1 MARLALRLA
10 ENAPGTY
17 YVDASCIDCGV
28 CREVAPG
35 LFAASPAGRSFVAR
49 QPSGPAEAR
58 RAGMALVACPTASIG
73 ACERVPMAEA
83 VAAFPEP
90 LGGGVYFCGFASER
104 SYGAQSYLI
113 VRPGGNVL
121 VDSPRA
127 AGPLFRAI
135 ERLGGVRVMFLTHRD
150 DVADHEAFRRRFGCE
165 RVLHERDATAGTRGV
180 ERIVRGDD
188 PIALGEGLEALPV
201 PGHTA
206 GSMAL
211 VYEGLALF
219 SGDHLAGAPGG
230 GLEAWPDLCWHS
242 WPEQRRSLARLLTAP
257 FSWVLPGHGTRA
269 RAPSVAAMHGWLRA
283 LLRRLP

>member
-1 MARLALRLA
+1 MARTALRLA

-35 LFAASPAGRSFVAR
+35 LFAASRAGRSFVAR
-49 QPSGPAEAR
+49 QPAGPDEER
-58 RAGMALVACPTASIG
+58 RARMALVACPTASIG
-73 ACERVPMAEA
+73 AAGRVPMGEA

-90 LGGGVYFCGFASER
+90 LGEGVFFCGFASAR

-113 VRPGGNVL
+113 VRPDGNVL

-127 AGPLFRAI
+127 ARPLFDAI
-135 ERLGGVRVMFLTHRD
+135 ERLGGVATMFLTHRD

-165 RVLHERDATAGTRGV
+165 RVLHERDVAAGTRGV
-180 ERIVRGDD
+180 ERIVRGEA
-188 PIALGEGLEALPV
+188 PVALGEGLEAVPV

-206 GSMAL
+206 GSMVL
-211 VYEGLALF
+211 LYRDLALF
-219 SGDHLAGAPGG
+219 TGDHLAGSASG

-242 WPEQRRSLARLLTAP
+242 WPEQRRSLAKLLALP
-257 FSWVLPGHGTRA
+257 FAWVLPGHGRRA
-269 RAPSVAAMHGWLRA
+269 RAGSVAAMHGALRA
-283 LLRRLP
+283 LLGRLP